1 MSAQWTLRVQKQL
14 IVVEAIATDYVL
26 TDSEKIEQI
35 IESINNY
42 YK

>member
-1 MSAQWTLRVQKQL
+1 MSAQGILRVQKQL
-14 IVVEAIATDYVL
+14 LVVEAIATDYVL

>member
-1 MSAQWTLRVQKQL
+1 MSTQGTLRVQKQL
-14 IVVEAIATDYVL
+14 LVVEAIARDYVL
-26 TDSEKIEQI
+26 HDSEKIEQI

>member
-1 MSAQWTLRVQKQL
+1 MSAQGTLRVQKQL